1 MLVSVTDTVDFGQ
14 TFIVSS
20 GGNKCSKVILI
31 ERGNTV
37 IERSE
42 SYKSLDE
49 GSALRVKKSFTKARI
64 LTMNLEYHVN
74 NRERIFQAERSKYT
88 ETQRCEKG
96 GELQPCEYEWI
107 IGSSW
112 ESRS

>member
-1 MLVSVTDTVDFGQ
+1 MLVSVIDTVDFGQ

-31 ERGNTV
+31 ERENTV

-49 GSALRVKKSFTKARI
+49 GSALRVK
-64 LTMNLEYHVN
+64 
-74 NRERIFQAERSKYT
+74 
-88 ETQRCEKG
+88 
-96 GELQPCEYEWI
+96 
-107 IGSSW
+107 
-112 ESRS
+112 